1 MDRARSTNGRE
12 EDRGYWWGGQKER
25 DHKEDQDKRWVDN
38 IKMDL
43 IDRIG
48 WYGLD

>member
-1 MDRARSTNGRE
+1 MM
-12 EDRGYWWGGQKER
+12 ER
-25 DHKEDQDKRWVDN
+25 KRLLERLRYKRVDN

-43 IDRIG
+43 RERGRERERIG